1 MAKKSTDKFQPHQ
14 ERVIKR
20 ITATDSPHGL
30 IAYHS
35 LGSGKTYTALGAL
48 DATLKTNPDARG
60 LFVVPASLVD
70 NVKKEIVKHNL
81 NHLNKRIDIYSY
93 EKATKIA
100 PELASKNYAL
110 SVFDEAHRLRNKDT
124 LRARHLQGVV
134 DNSNKVLL
142 LTGTAGYNHPADI
155 ANLINIINPNEN
167 LPVDKN
173 EFEKEFI
180 NNLTWK
186 LKRKEYLRS
195 VLNKYI
201 DRHQNALTEDYPSV
215 TRKVIPVEMTKRQ
228 ADLYRIVE
236 RSIPSEIRYKLQNN
250 LPMSLQDSKSLNL
263 FSQGIRQAS
272 NSPVHH
278 DITATYKDSPKLLA
292 AAESMANM
300 AKTTKGFRGV
310 AYSNYLDAGL
320 NPYTDA
326 LRAHGLEPLVFT
338 GKLNSKDKKAIIDAY
353 NSASSK
359 PQILLLSSSGGE
371 GIDLKRTRLMQ
382 ILEPHFN
389 KSKIRQAEGRA
400 IRYKSH
406 EDLPKKDRN
415 VLVEEYRSRLPKTR
429 FQQLFGLDANTA
441 IDDYLADLSDQKQGI
456 VDEIDSLINS

>member
-1 MAKKSTDKFQPHQ
+1 
-14 ERVIKR
+14 
-20 ITATDSPHGL
+20 
-30 IAYHS
+30 
-35 LGSGKTYTALGAL
+35 
-48 DATLKTNPDARG
+48 
-60 LFVVPASLVD
+60 
-70 NVKKEIVKHNL
+70 
-81 NHLNKRIDIYSY
+81 
-93 EKATKIA
+93 
-100 PELASKNYAL
+100 
-110 SVFDEAHRLRNKDT
+110 
-124 LRARHLQGVV
+124 
-134 DNSNKVLL
+134 
-142 LTGTAGYNHPADI
+142 
-155 ANLINIINPNEN
+155 
-167 LPVDKN
+167 
-173 EFEKEFI
+173 
-180 NNLTWK
+180 
-186 LKRKEYLRS
+186 
-195 VLNKYI
+195 
-201 DRHQNALTEDYPSV
+201 
-215 TRKVIPVEMTKRQ
+215 MTKRQ

-300 AKTTKGFRGV
+300 AKSTKGFRGV
-310 AYSNYLDAGL
+310 AYSNYLDAGI

-326 LRAHGLEPLVFT
+326 LRAHGIEPLVFT
-338 GKLNSKDKKAIIDAY
+338 GKLNSKDKKAIIDVY

-359 PQILLLSSSGGE
+359 PQVLLLSSSGGE